1 MHLTLYFF
9 CLTLSTVFV
18 CYVKRVDTDM
28 GMVVV
33 MDSKKQT
40 GFTLIELIIV
50 IIILAILVAFAIP
63 KYMTLDTKARTNVAL
78 GLQGALRSASAMVR
92 VVAKT
97 NGISAG
103 SVTIDNTSGATISVA
118 VNNTTGYP
126 LATNAGVVAALES
139 TAGFTI
145 TGVSPLVFQLNSAPS
160 ATATSCVVTY
170 SDTVSPPNI
179 TATTTGC

>member
-1 MHLTLYFF
+1 MYI
-9 CLTLSTVFV
+9 
-18 CYVKRVDTDM
+18 
-28 GMVVV
+28 V
-33 MDSKKQT
+33 MNSKKRA

-63 KYMTLDTKARTNVAL
+63 KYMSLDTTARTNVAL

-103 SVTIDNTSGATISVA
+103 SVIIDNTSGANVSVA

-145 TGVSPLVFQLNSAPS
+145 TGVSPLVFQLNSAPA
-160 ATATSCVVTY
+160 ATANTCVVTY
-170 SDTVSPPNI
+170 ADTASPPTI
-179 TATTTGC
+179 TAITSGC